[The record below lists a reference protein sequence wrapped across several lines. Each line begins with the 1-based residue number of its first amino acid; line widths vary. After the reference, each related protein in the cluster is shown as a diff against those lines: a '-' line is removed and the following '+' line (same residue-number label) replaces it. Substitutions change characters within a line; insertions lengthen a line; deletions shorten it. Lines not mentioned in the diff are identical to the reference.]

1 MASTDTSTSYKDPSV
16 LALASGVEQKL
27 DLPKGL
33 LVGIVTRGERSNSD
47 QVSEAGARGLGQI
60 IPATRK
66 AAIDKYGIDPYLSD
80 QNSLEVAGH
89 LLKDSLD
96 RNKGDVPTAV
106 AEYHGGTDPANWGAK
121 TAAYVKRVTG
131 ALPAVQD
138 TSAAPAAPANTDPAA
153 APGVAPASGPSTF
166 DQMWAAVNAPP
177 ANQIANVLSAYK
189 AGKMA
194 PDEAKQFESD
204 VQGGKIMLP
213 AGQTLQGA
221 APAPAAN
228 GTFPLPPGVVEAYRM
243 GKITGPERDQ
253 LLTDVK
259 SGKVAAPDGSQLQL
273 EAAYPN
279 RDYTHIV
286 PGQAGVQKDQQ
297 GRPFIDTTPNAPATI
312 GDKLVGAGE
321 AAISAGS
328 GLIAYPAAVTTAGVN
343 LAAHAANALAGGPPL
358 QDDIVAN
365 ANAMGDALTYHPR
378 TDTGQQYAQNVGDA
392 LQPLAGLAPVEAGAL
407 HSGVAPVVGAVR
419 QVARAAPGAAIEA
432 AQNLGTAAGGAAST
446 VGDAVGGLIQRA
458 RGAAPEAAAEPVPTP
473 GTGGSVGAAGT
484 DMATQRQQAAAALPV
499 PINLTKGQASRTFEQ
514 LRFEEETAKDAN
526 LGKDLRENSA
536 NQNAAI
542 PQNFDRMID
551 QTGAEAVAPA
561 DVGRAVVDNGLVKDA
576 AKAKAEYRAK
586 YKLAEDAG
594 QMQDP
599 VSMQS
604 VIDHLNDSA
613 AEATTAPLLTTARN
627 LAIKL
632 GIARDEG
639 GTLVAN
645 TPDAPAP
652 KAADTAQRGSVWGN
666 PKPAEAPPAAGSE
679 VTLATAERFR
689 QAINRN
695 TNIDPTNIRQATIL
709 KGLVDQATE
718 GAGGELYAQ
727 ARKAR
732 QRYAQL
738 YEDNAVVSDL
748 LNSRK
753 GTSDRKVALENV
765 FDRTVLNGSREDLSK
780 LRRTLQVS
788 GSEGGAQ
795 AWRELQGATLRYL
808 NEESTKGVGT
818 DIHGNPIVSAARL
831 NNAVRALDAS
841 GKLDF
846 LLGKRGA
853 AQVRDLN
860 EIVKV
865 IKTSPPG
872 SVNFSNTASVLL
884 GALSDFKTVGGG
896 AAESALMG
904 ALTGLPIPVLT
915 GIRTGLRVVKQN
927 AANKETLRRV
937 DEALGRVTAK
947 AKPAAKKAPKQT
959 PMPASKNIH

>member
-343 LAAHAANALAGGPPL
+343 LAAHAANALAGGPPM
-358 QDDIVAN
+358 QDDIEAN

-392 LQPLAGLAPVEAGAL
+392 MQPLAGLAPVEAGAL

-458 RGAAPEAAAEPVPTP
+458 RGAAPEAAEPVPTP

-599 VSMQS
+599 VALSDVVQ
-604 VIDHLNDSA
+604 HLNDSA
-613 AEATTAPLLTTARN
+613 PEATTAPLLTTARN
-627 LAIKL
+627 LAVKL
-632 GIARDEG
+632 GIATEG
-639 GTLVAN
+639 ADGTLVAQ
-645 TPDAPAP
+645 PD
-652 KAADTAQRGSVWGN
+652 
-666 PKPAEAPPAAGSE
+666 

-695 TNIDPTNIRQATIL
+695 TNVDPTNIRQSAIL
-709 KGLVDQATE
+709 KGLVDQATD

-748 LNSRK
+748 LNARK

-865 IKTSPPG
+865 IKTAPPG